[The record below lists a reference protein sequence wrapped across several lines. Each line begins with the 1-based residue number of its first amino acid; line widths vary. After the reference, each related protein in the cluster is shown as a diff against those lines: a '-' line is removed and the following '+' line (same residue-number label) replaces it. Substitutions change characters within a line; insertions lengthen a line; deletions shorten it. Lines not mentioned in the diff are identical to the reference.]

1 MAAIDKALEDLESCD
16 YPGRIPYAQ
25 VARKYGVVPSTLR
38 RRHLAETQPRSVK
51 NTRQQLLTPEQEYEL
66 IRWINEE
73 TQGHQPPGRFL
84 VANKASLLAGR
95 PVGNGWVYRFL
106 HRHEDVL
113 VFKNAHPMDRQ
124 RH

>member
-38 RRHLAETQPRSVK
+38 TQPCSVK
-51 NTRQQLLTPEQEYEL
+51 NTRQQLLTPKQEYEL

-73 TQGHQPPGRFL
+73 T
-84 VANKASLLAGR
+84 
-95 PVGNGWVYRFL
+95 
-106 HRHEDVL
+106 
-113 VFKNAHPMDRQ
+113 
-124 RH
+124 